1 MQDRIRGAR
10 LDRRLPS
17 ARRLQRRPELGVNS
31 ARKSLEYGCRYPV
44 EHFVG
49 WAHVLDVAEV
59 GCDLLTRVSARMN
72 RHLAHVVQEP
82 DGIADV
88 STERGDRAGIC
99 LLRRNSVGGGG
110 EVDGLPEGPAGGVAV
125 AWP

>member
-31 ARKSLEYGCRYPV
+31 ARKPLEYGCRYPV

-49 WAHVLDVAEV
+49 WAHVLHVAEV
-59 GCDLLTRVSARMN
+59 GRDLLTYVGAGMN
-72 RHLAHVVQEP
+72 CHLAYVVRNLTASPTCPPSEAIEP
-82 DGIADV
+82 V
-88 STERGDRAGIC
+88 SVC
-99 LLRRNSVGGGG
+99 
-110 EVDGLPEGPAGGVAV
+110 
-125 AWP
+125 